1 MIHADCSPAAASRR
15 HSTGVRTDNAGKVTE
30 RWYSPELKVVVE
42 SKRTDPRN
50 GEVLYRL
57 VNVVRVEPA
66 ADLFQVP
73 PDYTVVERARPSF
86 RPPQQ

>member
-1 MIHADCSPAAASRR
+1 MTIPAGAFGNLRPI
-15 HSTGVRTDNAGKVTE
+15 DIVTE

-42 SKRTDPRN
+42 SRRTDPRN

-57 VNVVRVEPA
+57 VNVIRVEPA

-73 PDYTVVERARPSF
+73 SDYTVVERARPSF
-86 RPPQQ
+86 RPPPL